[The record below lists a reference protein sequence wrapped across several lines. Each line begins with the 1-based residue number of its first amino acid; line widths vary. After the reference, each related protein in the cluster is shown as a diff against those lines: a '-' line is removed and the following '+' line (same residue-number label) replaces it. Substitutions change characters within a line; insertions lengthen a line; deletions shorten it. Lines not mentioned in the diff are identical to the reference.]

1 MKKSSFTTRNI
12 SIFTILALLLL
23 VVGGGV
29 VTAQVPGLPA
39 QYYGNLSIVDGEV
52 EQPVQIEVV
61 TDGEVEQTFTT
72 REDGSFGGST
82 RSDDKIEIQPPEEDT
97 VEFHIGGEQV
107 DSTQFEG
114 GTQEIEIVAQP
125 EDIEPNLELTIGET
139 NAPVEAG
146 EELEVDVTVDNAGP
160 SRAVRDL
167 ELLDSEGS
175 VVASEEQ
182 TVDIEGTATST
193 LTWETDTEDSGE
205 RTITVQ
211 YGDLSTSQNVTIE
224 EPPEEE
230 ETDSE
235 DGGGGGGGGGGGAGT
250 GGGGSDT
257 ETGPATIQDVRDT
270 AGLIEPTTNSETPL
284 ADADAET
291 PGITVEPAAA
301 DSVQRI
307 TFNNEALTG
316 TVPITEYD
324 SPPQALIDN
333 IIESANADIQGLEN
347 NTVNVIFVTDISPT
361 VNATEDSSATVELVV
376 DRSEVDDPS
385 QLTVIKESYSE
396 ETQSDE
402 WRQLETSIVET
413 TDQEVTIEAEV
424 DAFSLFTVAE
434 ITETDSS
441 GETGENQN
449 NATEDDDS
457 TNEGLPGFGAM
468 TALIAL
474 VAAGF
479 VAYRKKE

>member
-1 MKKSSFTTRNI
+1 MKTSSFTTRNI
-12 SIFTILALLLL
+12 SIVTVSALLLL
-23 VVGGGV
+23 AVGGGV
-29 VTAQVPGLPA
+29 VSAQVPGLPA
-39 QYYGNLSIVDGEV
+39 QYYGNLSVVDEEV
-52 EQPVQIEVV
+52 EQPVQIEVIA
-61 TDGEVEQTFTT
+61 DGEVEQTFTT
-72 REDGSFGGST
+72 RDDGSFGGPT
-82 RSDDKIEIQPPEEDT
+82 RSDNKIEIQPPEEDT
-97 VEFHIGGEQV
+97 IEFHIGGEQV

-125 EDIEPNLELTIGET
+125 EDIEPNLELTVEET
-139 NAPVEAG
+139 NAPIDAE
-146 EELEVDVTVDNAGP
+146 EELEVNVTVDNAGP

-167 ELLDSEGS
+167 ELLDYEGS
-175 VVASEEQ
+175 VVATQEQ

-205 RTITVQ
+205 RAITVQ

-230 ETDSE
+230 ETGNE
-235 DGGGGGGGGGGGAGT
+235 GGGSGGGGGGGGAGT

-284 ADADAET
+284 ADAAPET

-324 SPPQALIDN
+324 SPPQTLVDN
-333 IIESANADIQGLEN
+333 IIESANADIEGLEN

-385 QLTVIKESYSE
+385 QLTVIKESYSQ

-402 WRQLETSIVET
+402 WRQLETSIVEK
-413 TDQEVTIEAEV
+413 TDQEVIIEAEV

-434 ITETDSS
+434 ITETDGS

-457 TNEGLPGFGAM
+457 TNEGLPGFGTV

-479 VAYRKKE
+479 VAYRKRE